1 MEKKLLET
9 VNKMITEAAR
19 EFHSN
24 GDKWT
29 PAHERNIAKI
39 HGALEMLETATG
51 KKYVFNENGIQERS
65 NA

>member
-1 MEKKLLET
+1 MEKKLLEA

-19 EFHSN
+19 EFHAN

-51 KKYVFNENGIQERS
+51 KKYVFDENGAKEKE
-65 NA
+65 